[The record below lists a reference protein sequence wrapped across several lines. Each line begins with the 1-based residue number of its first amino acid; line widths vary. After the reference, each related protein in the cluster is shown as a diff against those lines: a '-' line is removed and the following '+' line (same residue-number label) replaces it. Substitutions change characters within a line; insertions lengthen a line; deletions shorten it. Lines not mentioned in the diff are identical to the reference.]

1 MTLHQPIL
9 MQPASGDPS
18 LVTTGQEFRQMIRHL
33 LNVVDV
39 GGAQG
44 VIAANSMQVT
54 QRGAGANLSVDIS
67 NGGAF
72 VVGDD
77 ITNQGTY
84 HCWNDA
90 TVNVAGLTVPG
101 AGTFHH
107 RIILQI
113 EDHLANSGAW
123 TAGTYTAVFLA
134 LLDTGGGL
142 PAEPNSAIT
151 LATIDIPSGSPSV
164 TNSMINDF
172 RVIVGQQLVAV
183 KAADTT
189 RASTTALAD
198 DPDLQLL
205 NLSNSA
211 RYQIEV
217 ALWETG
223 ASSGGDLKYTFR
235 TSAGSSGNYS
245 VRQESTGGNF
255 QSVNDT
261 WTGTNVSNTD
271 GSNLKANIFQ
281 GQFATGSS
289 RPAFLVLQWAQ
300 NSSDPSGTVMK
311 TGSYMTAQRLA

>member
-1 MTLHQPIL
+1 
-9 MQPASGDPS
+9 
-18 LVTTGQEFRQMIRHL
+18 
-33 LNVVDV
+33 
-39 GGAQG
+39 
-44 VIAANSMQVT
+44 
-54 QRGAGANLSVDIS
+54 
-67 NGGAF
+67 
-72 VVGDD
+72 
-77 ITNQGTY
+77 
-84 HCWNDA
+84 
-90 TVNVAGLTVPG
+90 VAGLTVPG

-300 NSSDPSGTVMK
+300 NSSDPSGTVLK